1 MEITSELIEK
11 AKKIKTVEELIVR
24 ARKIGLELDEA
35 TAQYIFEKLHSGE
48 I

>member
-11 AKKIKTVEELIVR
+11 AKKIKTVEEQMER
-24 ARKIGLELDEA
+24 AKLRGIDLDYE
-35 TAQYIFEKLHSGE
+35 TAQYVFDKLHSGE